1 MASNPGLLIS
11 EILTNPSG
19 NDSPFEYVELLA
31 TEPINFSTTPY
42 SVVFE
47 DSTATPSNGWIT
59 GGAVSYGFNITSGTV
74 NAGDVVYVGGSSMT
88 PTGTKLRTINT
99 GTTAG
104 DRFGSANPNG
114 VLGNGG
120 SSADGVAVFA
130 TDIFSLTS
138 STIPV
143 DAIFFGN
150 SIGSAAVS
158 NTVGFELP
166 VNDRYSGGKLQSTSY
181 VAPDSGNQALLAA
194 GAFDTTTNTFNTPR
208 NWTIGAATPTSAI
221 TFSTASSG
229 AAPTIQENTA
239 TPFIN
244 LPATGSGAVSGVI
257 SDPTDPARTIGIDF
271 TIADTDT
278 PIANL
283 VVTATSSN
291 ATVVSNSNL
300 ALTGTGATRNLKIT
314 PTGVG
319 FANIAVNVSDGT
331 NNTAYTIN
339 YAASAASATPS
350 TTRFLTGTSDGST
363 AIAIDSNYMLIG
375 DDENQ
380 VLRLYDRNNSGLP
393 VAGFDFTTSLGLT
406 DISGG
411 IPREVDIE
419 ASTRI
424 GNRIY
429 WTGSQ
434 SNNDNGDSRINR
446 DRIFATD
453 VSGTGASTTLSY
465 VGRYNFLREDI
476 IAWDTNNVHGKGA
489 NYYGLAASAT
499 SGVSSKVT
507 NGYNIEGLEMAP
519 DNSTAY
525 FAFRAPEVPPGTR
538 SKALIVPVTNFTS
551 LISTSGGTQ
560 GSATFGAPIELD
572 LGGRGIREIRKN
584 AANQYLIIAG
594 PAGDAGAAP
603 NDFRL
608 YNWTGNPNDA
618 PLIQTTTLASGFNPE
633 GIVAL
638 PSDSLTGS
646 LTSTNLIQLI
656 SDDGAATVYGDGT
669 ASKDLGQN
677 NFKKFRTDTVALSD
691 VSYTFTGNGRT
702 SVTGTSINDSI
713 TGNPGAKTLTGGAG
727 NDRFIYNSIK
737 DAGHTISDFT
747 VGQDKIVLTQLLSSL
762 GYSGTNALAD
772 GYVQIV
778 PGSSSTTTSS
788 ILQIDRDGPLG
799 AAIFRP
805 FIQIDNISATTMN
818 NVNNFVF

>member
-1 MASNPGLLIS
+1 MVLMKGDIAFNSFNADEDGWSIATFVDIDPNSIVYFTDNEATS
-11 EILTNPSG
+11 SSAFNSG
-19 NDSPFEYVELLA
+19 E
-31 TEPINFSTTPY
+31 
-42 SVVFE
+42 
-47 DSTATPSNGWIT
+47 
-59 GGAVSYGFNITSGTV
+59 SYFQW
-74 NAGDVVYVGGSSMT
+74 
-88 PTGTKLRTINT
+88 NT
-99 GTTAG
+99 GTNPITAG
-104 DRFGSANPNG
+104 TVIRFSAIDVAARAASIG
-114 VLGNGG
+114 TFSQVTVTGNTNTGISATADTIYAYLG
-120 SSADGVAVFA
+120 SSATSPTVFLAGVSNDGTAGN
-130 TDIFSLTS
+130 TDLTNAGL
-138 STIPV
+138 TI
-143 DAIFFGN
+143 GTN
-150 SIGSAAVS
+150 SILLNASADYGVYNGVRSGQASFANYKTLVNNVS
-158 NTVGFELP
+158 NWTV
-166 VNDRYSGGKLQSTSY
+166 
-181 VAPDSGNQALLAA
+181 
-194 GAFDTTTNTFNTPR
+194 DTTNGDYTTTVPNITNF
-208 NWTIGAATPTSAI
+208 TIGSGTSN
-221 TFSTASSG
+221 

-239 TPFIN
+239 TTFIN
-244 LPATGSGAVSGVI
+244 LAATSSGAVSGVI
-257 SDPTDPARTIGIDF
+257 SDPTDPARTLGIDF
-271 TIADTDT
+271 TIADADT

-283 VVTATSSN
+283 VVTATSTNPS
-291 ATVVSNSNL
+291 VVTNGNL

-331 NNTAYTIN
+331 NNTSYTIN

-434 SNNDNGDSRINR
+434 SNNDNGDSRVNR

-453 VSGTGASTTLSY
+453 VSGTGASTTLTY

-476 IAWDTNNVHGKGA
+476 IAWDANNVHGKGA
-489 NYYGLAASAT
+489 NYYGLAASAA

-519 DNSTAY
+519 DNTTAY
-525 FAFRAPEVPPGTR
+525 VAFRAPEVPPGTR
-538 SKALIVPVTNFTS
+538 TKALIVPVTNFTS
-551 LISTSGGTQ
+551 LLSTSGGTQ

-584 AANQYLIIAG
+584 TANQYLIIAG
-594 PAGDAGAAP
+594 SAGDAGPAP
-603 NDFRL
+603 NDTRL
-608 YNWTGNPNDA
+608 FSWTGNVNDA
-618 PLIQTTTLASGFNPE
+618 PIETGTFASGFNPE

-638 PSDSLTGS
+638 PSDSLTSS
-646 LTSTNLIQLI
+646 LTGTNLVQFI

-677 NFKKFRTDTVALSD
+677 NFKKFRTDTVALTD
-691 VSYTFTGNGRT
+691 ASYTFSGSDRT
-702 SVTGTSINDSI
+702 SVIGTSLNDSI
-713 TGNPGAKTLTGGAG
+713 TGNSGAKTLTGGAG

-747 VGQDKIVLTQLLSSL
+747 IGQDKIVLTNLLSSL
-762 GYSGTNALAD
+762 GYSGTNPIGD
-772 GYVQIV
+772 YVQIV
-778 PGSSSTTTSS
+778 QGSSSNNC
-788 ILQIDRDGPLG
+788 ILQIDRDGLG
-799 AAIFRP
+799 GTAIFRP
-805 FIQIDNISATTMN
+805 FIEIDNISAATMS

>member
-1 MASNPGLLIS
+1 MVLMKGDIAFNSFNADEDGWSIATFVDIAPNDTIYFS
-11 EILTNPSG
+11 DNEITTPSG
-19 NDSPFEYVELLA
+19 TTFNTGESYFKWIAPASGVA
-31 TEPINFSTTPY
+31 AGTVIRFSTI
-42 SVVFE
+42 
-47 DSTATPSNGWIT
+47 D
-59 GGAVSYGFNITSGTV
+59 
-74 NAGDVVYVGGSSMT
+74 
-88 PTGTKLRTINT
+88 
-99 GTTAG
+99 TAG
-104 DRFGSANPNG
+104 RRASIGTFSQVTFSGSANVGISQGNDTIYAYLASSDTTVNTATVFLTG
-114 VLGNGG
+114 VSNESNTQGTTDLTNAGLTIGTDSILLN
-120 SSADGVAVFA
+120 SSADYGVYNGTRTGQSSFA
-130 TDIFSLTS
+130 GYKTLVNNVANWTVDTTNGNYATTVPSTTS
-138 STIPV
+138 FT
-143 DAIFFGN
+143 
-150 SIGSAAVS
+150 IGSGGTS
-158 NTVGFELP
+158 N
-166 VNDRYSGGKLQSTSY
+166 
-181 VAPDSGNQALLAA
+181 
-194 GAFDTTTNTFNTPR
+194 
-208 NWTIGAATPTSAI
+208 
-221 TFSTASSG
+221 
-229 AAPTIQENTA
+229 AAPTIQENTG
-239 TPFIN
+239 TPFVN
-244 LPATGSGAVSGVI
+244 LAATASGAVSGVI
-257 SDPTDPARTIGIDF
+257 SDPTDPARTLGIDF

-291 ATVVSNSNL
+291 TSVVSNSNL

-319 FANIAVNVSDGT
+319 FANIAVNVTDGT
-331 NNTAYTIN
+331 NNTSYTIN

-350 TTRFLTGTSDGST
+350 TTRFLTGTSDAST
-363 AIAIDSNYMLIG
+363 AIALDSNYMLVG

-393 VAGFDFTTSLGLT
+393 IAGFDFTTSLGLT

-453 VSGTGASTTLSY
+453 ISGTGASTTLTY

-476 IAWDTNNVHGKGA
+476 IAWDANNVHGKGA
-489 NYYGLAASAT
+489 NYYGLAASAA
-499 SGVSSKVT
+499 SGVSSKVN

-584 AANQYLIIAG
+584 DANQYLIIAG
-594 PAGDAGAAP
+594 SAGDAGPAP
-603 NDFRL
+603 NDTRL
-608 YNWTGNPNDA
+608 FSWTGNASDA
-618 PLIQTTTLASGFNPE
+618 PIETGTFASGFNPE

-646 LTSTNLIQLI
+646 LTATNLVQFI

-677 NFKKFRTDTVALSD
+677 NFKKFRTDTVALTD
-691 VSYTFTGNGRT
+691 ASYTFSGSDRT
-702 SVTGTSINDSI
+702 SITGTSINDSI
-713 TGNPGAKTLTGGAG
+713 TGNSGAKTLTGGAG

-737 DAGHTISDFT
+737 DAGHTISDFSI
-747 VGQDKIVLTQLLSSL
+747 GQDKIVLTNLLSSL
-762 GYSGTNALAD
+762 GYSGTNPIGD
-772 GYVQIV
+772 YVQIV
-778 PGSSSTTTSS
+778 QGSSSNNC
-788 ILQIDRDGPLG
+788 ILQIDRDGLRG
-799 AAIFRP
+799 TAIFRP
-805 FIQIDNISATTMN
+805 FIQIDNVTATAMN